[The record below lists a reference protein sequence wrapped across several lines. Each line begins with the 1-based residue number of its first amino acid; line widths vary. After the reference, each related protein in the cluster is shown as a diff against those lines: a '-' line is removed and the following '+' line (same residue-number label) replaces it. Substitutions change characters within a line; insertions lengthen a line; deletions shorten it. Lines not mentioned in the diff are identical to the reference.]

1 MMYQNKKMSLL
12 GGTAFLICA
21 LLTNL
26 ALASTQ
32 QRGTRDPLGFL
43 KRALTDAGAPALTT
57 DQETQI
63 TAAVTAFRAAQPDEP
78 SQALLD
84 AKAAFDAA
92 VLAGNLAAAQTQAG
106 IISGL
111 IAAENNARLLALA
124 KFATDVR
131 TILSNGGQLAYL
143 TQKYDAQRVVGI
155 IESLAGRGGFGDGP
169 GRH

>member
-1 MMYQNKKMSLL
+1 MYLNKKMSILS
-12 GGTAFLICA
+12 GTALLVCA

-32 QRGTRDPLGFL
+32 QKAARDPLGSL
-43 KRALTDAGAPALTT
+43 KRALTEAGAPALTT

-78 SQALLD
+78 SEALQS

-92 VLAGNLAAAQTQAG
+92 ILAGDLAEAQKQAG

-111 IAAENNARLLALA
+111 IAANNNAHFLALA

-131 TILSNGGQLAYL
+131 TILSNGGQLTYL
-143 TQKYDAQRVVGI
+143 TQKFAAERVVGI
-155 IESLAGRGGFGDGP
+155 IESLVGHGGFGGG
-169 GRH
+169 GRR